1 MNLCSRCG
9 SNVYSEENATV
20 SRILRIPDVLRA
32 RLKAWA
38 CTSYPHEACGL
49 LIGRNVGACNAVVD
63 VRQARN
69 LRTERAHDRYEIDP
83 QDFLA
88 ADRDARHRHLELV
101 GVWHTHPDHPA
112 RPSSTDLAAAWPQ
125 WSYVILA
132 VGQAGVSEMTS
143 WRLADTAFE
152 QEEIQ
157 S

>member
-1 MNLCSRCG
+1 M
-9 SNVYSEENATV
+9 

-49 LIGRNVGACNAVVD
+49 LIGRSVGACNAVVD

>member
-1 MNLCSRCG
+1 MP
-9 SNVYSEENATV
+9 
-20 SRILRIPDVLRA
+20 RILRIPEALRDRLETWA
-32 RLKAWA
+32 RK
-38 CTSYPHEACGL
+38 SYPHEACGL
-49 LIGRNVGACNAVVD
+49 LVGRSVGACNAVVD

-88 ADRDARHRHLELV
+88 ADRDARSRHLELV

-112 RPSSTDLAAAWPQ
+112 RPSPTDLAAAWPQ

-132 VGQAGVSEMTS
+132 VGQAGVSELTS
-143 WRLADTAFE
+143 WRLAGSAFE
-152 QEEIQ
+152 QEDIQ